1 MTVMNMIQ
9 AINSAHHVMMERD
22 ADTVVMGEDVGYFG
36 GVFRATE
43 GLQKKFGKSRV
54 FDTPIAEGGIIGTA
68 IGMAAYGLRPIAE
81 IQFADYIYPGFDQI
95 VSEAGRMRYRTAGE
109 WFLPMVVRS
118 PYGGGIFG
126 GQTHSQSPE
135 ALFAHIA
142 GIKTVIPSNPYDAKG
157 LLIAAIEDNDPV
169 IFFEP
174 KRIYNGP
181 FDGYYERPV
190 TPWAKHPAAEVPD
203 GHYTVPIGSAA
214 IVREGEQVTILAY
227 GTMVHVALATAEAH
241 GIDAEI
247 IDLRTIVPVDIDTI
261 ETSVKKTGRCI
272 VFHEAT
278 RTAGFGAEL
287 SALVQERCFYHLEA
301 PVQRVTG
308 FDTPYPHSLEWA
320 YFPGPVRLGLALKK
334 ALED

>member
-9 AINSAHHVMMERD
+9 ALNSAHRVMMERD
-22 ADTVVMGEDVGYFG
+22 PSTVVLGEDVGYFG
-36 GVFRATE
+36 GVFRVTE
-43 GLQKKFGKSRV
+43 GLQKQFGKQRS
-54 FDTPIAEGGIIGTA
+54 FDAPISESGIMAVA
-68 IGMAAYGLRPIAE
+68 IGMAAYGLKPIAE

-95 VSEAGRMRYRTAGE
+95 VSEAARMRYRSAGD
-109 WFLPMVVRS
+109 WGLSMVIRS

-135 ALFAHIA
+135 ALFAHVA

-157 LLIAAIEDNDPV
+157 LLIAAIEDPDPV
-169 IFFEP
+169 VFFEP

-181 FDGYYERPV
+181 FDGFYERPV
-190 TPWAKHPAAEVPD
+190 TPWAKHPAAEVPE
-203 GHYTVPIGSAA
+203 GHYTVPLGKAA
-214 IVREGEQVTILAY
+214 IAREGNEVTILAY
-227 GTMVHVALATAEAH
+227 GTMVHVAIATAEAE
-241 GIDAEI
+241 GIDAEV

-261 ETSVKKTGRCI
+261 EESVKKTGRCVI
-272 VFHEAT
+272 VHEAT

-308 FDTPYPHSLEWA
+308 YDTPYPHSMEWV

-334 ALED
+334 TLED

>member
-1 MTVMNMIQ
+1 MSVMNMIQ
-9 AINSAHHVMMERD
+9 ALNSAHKVMMERD
-22 ADTVVMGEDVGYFG
+22 PTTVVLGEDVGYFG
-36 GVFRATE
+36 GVFRVTE
-43 GLQKKFGKSRV
+43 HLQRDFGKQRC
-54 FDTPIAEGGIIGTA
+54 FDAPISENGIVAVA
-68 IGMAAYGLRPIAE
+68 IGMAAYGLKPIAE

-95 VSEAGRMRYRTAGE
+95 VSEAARMRYRSAGE
-109 WFLPMVVRS
+109 WGLPMVIRS

-135 ALFAHIA
+135 ALFAHIS

-157 LLIAAIEDNDPV
+157 LLIAAIEDPDPV
-169 IFFEP
+169 VFFEP

-181 FDGYYERPV
+181 FDGFYERPV

-203 GHYTVPIGSAA
+203 GHYTVPLGKAA
-214 IVREGEQVTILAY
+214 VAREGSEVTILAY
-227 GTMVHVALATAEAH
+227 GTMVHVAIATAEAE
-241 GIDAEI
+241 GIDAEVL
-247 IDLRTIVPVDIDTI
+247 DLRSIVPVDIEAI
-261 ETSVKKTGRCI
+261 EASVKKTGRCV

-301 PVQRVTG
+301 PVARVTG
-308 FDTPYPHSLEWA
+308 YDTPYPHSMEWA

-334 ALED
+334 TLED

>member
-1 MTVMNMIQ
+1 MSVMNMIQ
-9 AINSAHHVMMERD
+9 ALNSAHRVMMERD
-22 ADTVVMGEDVGYFG
+22 TATVVLGEDVGYFG
-36 GVFRATE
+36 GVFRVTE
-43 GLQKKFGKSRV
+43 GLQKQFGKQRS
-54 FDTPIAEGGIIGTA
+54 FDTPISENGIMAIA
-68 IGMAAYGLRPIAE
+68 IGMAAYGLKPIAE

-95 VSEAGRMRYRTAGE
+95 VSEAARMRYRSAGE
-109 WFLPMVVRS
+109 WGLSMVIRS

-135 ALFAHIA
+135 ALFAHVA

-157 LLIAAIEDNDPV
+157 LLIAAIEDPDPV
-169 IFFEP
+169 VFFEP

-181 FDGYYERPV
+181 FDGFYERPV

-203 GHYTVPIGSAA
+203 GHYLVPLGKAA
-214 IVREGEQVTILAY
+214 VAREGNEVTILAY
-227 GTMVHVALATAEAH
+227 GTMVHVAIATAGAQ
-241 GIDAEI
+241 GIDAEV
-247 IDLRTIVPVDIDTI
+247 IDLRTIVPVDIETI
-261 ETSVKKTGRCI
+261 EESVKKTGRCVI
-272 VFHEAT
+272 LHEAT

-308 FDTPYPHSLEWA
+308 YDTPYPHSLEWA
-320 YFPGPVRLGLALKK
+320 YFPGPVRLGLALRQ

>member
-1 MTVMNMIQ
+1 MSVMNMIQ
-9 AINSAHHVMMERD
+9 ALNSAHRVMMERD
-22 ADTVVMGEDVGYFG
+22 PTTVVLGEDVGYFG
-36 GVFRATE
+36 GVFRVTE
-43 GLQKKFGKSRV
+43 HLQRDFGKQRC
-54 FDTPIAEGGIIGTA
+54 FDAPISETGIMAVA
-68 IGMAAYGLRPIAE
+68 IGMAAYGLKPIAE

-95 VSEAGRMRYRTAGE
+95 VSEAARMRYRSAGQ
-109 WFLPMVVRS
+109 WSMPMVIRS

-135 ALFAHIA
+135 ALFAHVS

-157 LLIAAIEDNDPV
+157 LLIAAIEDPDPV

-181 FDGYYERPV
+181 FDGFYERPV

-203 GHYTVPIGSAA
+203 GHYTVPLGKAA
-214 IVREGEQVTILAY
+214 VAREGNEVTILAY
-227 GTMVHVALATAEAH
+227 GTMVHVAIATAEAE
-241 GIDAEI
+241 GIDAEV
-247 IDLRTIVPVDIDTI
+247 IDLRSIVPVDIEAI
-261 ETSVKKTGRCI
+261 ETSVKKTGRCV

-301 PVQRVTG
+301 PVARVTG
-308 FDTPYPHSLEWA
+308 YDTPYPHSMEWA

-334 ALED
+334 TLEV